1 MQYEAILWD
10 LDGTL
15 LDTLT
20 DLSNSVNAALAAN
33 GLPPRTK
40 DEVRG
45 FVGNGIRVL
54 MERAVPEDCDA
65 VRLEAAYA
73 AFCAHYE
80 AHCRDNTRPYDGILP
95 LLRRL
100 SAAGVQSAVVSNK
113 AAFAVEQLAAEHF
126 PNLVTVALGATE
138 HRARKPAPDMV
149 EEALRRLN
157 VSSEQALYIGDSEV
171 DVATAAAAGLD
182 SVFVT
187 WGFRSREQL
196 VAAGAERPVDTV
208 EELEQWL
215 FEGERTT

>member
-1 MQYEAILWD
+1 MRYEAILWD

-20 DLSNSVNAALAAN
+20 DLWNSVNAALSSN
-33 GLPPRTK
+33 GLPLRSRE
-40 DEVRG
+40 EVVA

-54 MERAVPEDCDA
+54 IERAVPENCDA
-65 VRLEAAYA
+65 ATLEATFA

-100 SAAGVQSAVVSNK
+100 SAAGVRSGIVSNK

-138 HRARKPAPDMV
+138 HRRRKPAPDMV
-149 EEALRRLN
+149 EAALTQLN
-157 VSSEQALYIGDSEV
+157 VPPERVLYIGDSEV

-182 SVFVT
+182 SVLVT
-187 WGFRSREQL
+187 WGFRTRAQL
-196 VAAGAERPVDTV
+196 VAAGARRLVDTV
-208 EELEQWL
+208 AELEHWL
-215 FEGERTT
+215 FEGERT